1 MNPSD
6 KNEAA
11 QGEAKETATSGIS
24 RRSFLGAS
32 SAVLT
37 GTLASGLVAAAPSGS
52 QAMNVA
58 RAPSSGD
65 GRIRCTLNGLE
76 LEVSERTGGLTSVKF
91 DNVGMLLRQTEESA
105 SLLTMRYPVKGFI
118 PLMLESRL
126 SQAHVLRADD
136 RLSIT
141 WERLIGNRS
150 NIELPP
156 GRVRATVTLRAA
168 PDARSVI
175 LRARVENH
183 SQGDITELLFPDL
196 SGLRPID
203 EPELM
208 ELRMALGAI
217 NPLAGPVFPEGRTP
231 AYYEAWWDE
240 YQSGGGYNRN
250 ALRWMDY
257 GSLKGG
263 FGLFEKAWLLAPRAN
278 ILMHR
283 DEADPDELRIVLQHS
298 VKVRPGEVWE
308 SQEHWLTPHVGGWA
322 NGIQP
327 FRDYVRAV
335 NPPRTVPVPKR
346 VREGVGFQTIWMM
359 QNLECDPRYATFR
372 FSDFGRIARDAK
384 AHGISEIVV
393 WGWCNYMTFPITLK
407 EGIGSVDDMIAG
419 IRDAREAGVNI
430 SLFVSLKEISDQYA
444 KKYGLKPDSS
454 RPWSY
459 HPEMIPVML
468 PDDAGSGLIEVP
480 SYNVP
485 WQKDVFAALTG
496 FISKG
501 VTSFGW
507 DVYNDNGGTALVDLI
522 HRIREKIPRE
532 ADGSFCGEVIESF
545 EKATQVLDYTWLWD
559 DFADAGP
566 YTATL
571 GYPRINAN
579 IQSSARVTKMAFA
592 DNLYINAF
600 PKWPNQPNGTKLIG
614 EEPELSAAL
623 REVALLRS
631 HFLEYFTDGDYLGES
646 VLVRPVERFV
656 RTQCGQALSYHP
668 THRGSDLEYPPVMVR
683 GYRLAGRLL
692 IIVLNNEERS
702 RQVTIE
708 CNLPMWLPGVKT
720 CRIKAYNGRA
730 EESQA
735 SVWKAGE
742 NWSGRMGY
750 LRPLELAFFEISA
763 A

>member
-1 MNPSD
+1 MNPEEKS
-6 KNEAA
+6 EISE
-11 QGEAKETATSGIS
+11 GGVKEVVASGIS

-37 GTLASGLVAAAPSGS
+37 GTLASGLVSAAPSGT
-52 QAMNVA
+52 QATNISGGS
-58 RAPSSGD
+58 SSGD
-65 GRIRCTLNGLE
+65 GRYRCTLNGLE
-76 LEVSERTGGLTSVKF
+76 LEVSERTGGLRSLRF
-91 DNVGMLLRQTEESA
+91 DNVGTLLRQSEESA

-126 SQAHVLRADD
+126 SQAQLLEADD
-136 RLSIT
+136 SLSIS
-141 WERLIGNRS
+141 WDRLTGNRS
-150 NIELPP
+150 NIELPS
-156 GRVRATVTLRAA
+156 GRVRATVTLCAA
-168 PDARSVI
+168 PDGRSVI

-183 SQGDITELLFPDL
+183 SQGEITELLFPDF

-203 EPELM
+203 DPELM
-208 ELRMALGAI
+208 ELRMALGAV
-217 NPLAGPVFPEGRTP
+217 NPLAGPVYPEGRTP

-298 VKVRPGEVWE
+298 VKVGPGEVWE
-308 SQEHWLTPHVGGWA
+308 SQEYWLTPHVGGWA
-322 NGIQP
+322 NGIQS
-327 FRDYVRAV
+327 FRDYVRTV
-335 NPPRTVPVPKR
+335 NPRRGIPVPKR

-359 QNLECDPRYATFR
+359 QNLECDPRFAAFR
-372 FSDFGRIARDAK
+372 FADFGRIARDAK
-384 AHGISEIVV
+384 AHGVNEIVV

-407 EGIGSVDDMIAG
+407 EGLGSVDNMIAG
-419 IRDAREAGVNI
+419 IREAKEEGVNI

-480 SYNVP
+480 SYNTA
-485 WQKDVFAALTG
+485 WQKDVYSALTELV
-496 FISKG
+496 SEG

-507 DVYNDNGGTALVDLI
+507 DVFNDNGGTALVDLL
-522 HRIREKIPRE
+522 RRVRGGIPRE

-566 YTATL
+566 YNAVL

-623 REVALLRS
+623 REVAALRS
-631 HFLEYFTDGDYLGES
+631 RFLEYFTEGEYLGES

-668 THRGSDLEYPPVMVR
+668 THRGSDLEYQPVMVR
-683 GYRLAGRLL
+683 GYRLTGRLL
-692 IIVLNNEERS
+692 IIVLNNEDKS
-702 RQVTIE
+702 RQVTLE
-708 CNLPMWLPGVKT
+708 CNLPMWLAGVEN
-720 CRIKAYNGRA
+720 CRIRAYNSRA
-730 EESQA
+730 EQTQTGA
-735 SVWKAGE
+735 WKAGE
-742 NWSGRMGY
+742 SWTGRIGY